1 MEGLASCGEDVGDE
15 LEVFQSGE
23 VHGDHQGR
31 ADKSKECSGIT
42 GSRPTT
48 TGRVLMERFSESA
61 ERAVIGAAVRGS
73 GAIPALISRLS
84 PRHFYIHR
92 NNEIWQFVH
101 EICISGGRPDLI
113 TLNEQLTRAGKINAI
128 GGAAYLME
136 LADESFSDVGLDG
149 YVEIII
155 QHYVARQAER
165 MARESLCAAQ
175 EGASA
180 LELVQ
185 MATQAASSLTEAA
198 SANGGVIEKPSDML
212 VRILTN
218 DRPPRLIT
226 GFKFLDDRIQIRPG
240 NLVVIGAT
248 PGSGKTSLALG
259 IAFQSA
265 IAKNVLFDS
274 LEMSIEELTENM
286 MAFKTGIKLDRI
298 ANRLLSN
305 EEMEECAGVVR
316 SRGDRLR
323 IVSCPTVASLAAK
336 ARAMK
341 QNGGLEL
348 IVVDYLQLMD
358 GPGSGD
364 VERISNVSRALKMLA
379 QELMVPVIALSQF
392 SREGAIGGRPLLRHL
407 RGSGSIEQDANIVVF
422 LWPDPEGSTDRMITV
437 AKNRRGALSET
448 TAGFDGSIVR
458 FYDIPV

>member
-1 MEGLASCGEDVGDE
+1 MRYSEG
-15 LEVFQSGE
+15 
-23 VHGDHQGR
+23 
-31 ADKSKECSGIT
+31 
-42 GSRPTT
+42 
-48 TGRVLMERFSESA
+48 A
-61 ERAVIGAAVRGS
+61 ERAIIGAAVAGS
-73 GAIPALISRLS
+73 GAIPGIIARLN
-84 PRHFYIHR
+84 PRHFYIARHS
-92 NNEIWQFVH
+92 EIWQFVH

-113 TLNEQLTRAGKINAI
+113 VLNEQLARTNKLEAV

-136 LADESFSDVGLDG
+136 LAAEHISDIGLDG
-149 YVEIII
+149 YAEIII
-155 QHYVARQAER
+155 QHFVARQAER
-165 MARESLCAAQ
+165 MAQESLRAAQ

-185 MATQAASSLTEAA
+185 MATSAAASLTEAA
-198 SANGGVIEKPSDML
+198 SANGRDAEKPSDIL
-212 VRILTN
+212 GRILTN

-240 NLVVIGAT
+240 NLVVVGAT

-259 IAFQSA
+259 IAFQVAATKS
-265 IAKNVLFDS
+265 VLFDS
-274 LEMSIEELTENM
+274 EEMTIEELTENA

-298 ANRLLSN
+298 ANRQLTN
-305 EEMEECAGVVR
+305 PEMEECAAAVR

-323 IVSCPTVASLAAK
+323 IVSCGNVAALAAK

-341 QNGGLEL
+341 QNGGLDL

-392 SREGAIGGRPLLRHL
+392 SREGAVGGRPLLRHL

-422 LWPDPEGSTDRMITV
+422 LWPDPDGSTDRMITV

-448 TAGFDGSIVR
+448 MAGFDGSIVR